1 MTENT
6 EVGQVQWFDH
16 KKGFG
21 FIDAIKPG
29 TEWYGK
35 KIFFHW
41 SEIKCDNSFKKLMP
55 GEIVTFFV
63 GKKSEDDPKDLCK
76 NIRPIYD
83 AKFLVDNAKYIYK
96 VREKKTNNRYNGGE
110 DDEHDDGRHVNNESD
125 NTSTMNSNNGSN
137 NIESNNNDDESD
149 NVD

>member
-21 FIDAIKPG
+21 FIECIKPG
-29 TEWYGK
+29 TDWYGK
-35 KIFFHW
+35 KVFFHW
-41 SEIKCDNSFKKLMP
+41 SEIKCDSSFKKLMP

-63 GKKSEDDPKDLCK
+63 GKKSEDDQKDLCK

-83 AKFLVDNAKYIYK
+83 AKFLIDNEKYIYK
-96 VREKKTNNRYNGGE
+96 VREKISR
-110 DDEHDDGRHVNNESD
+110 DRHEGTAFGNNNESV
-125 NTSTMNSNNGSN
+125 
-137 NIESNNNDDESD
+137 DESG

>member
-16 KKGFG
+16 KKGIG
-21 FIDAIKPG
+21 FVDSIKPG
-29 TEWYGK
+29 TEHYGK
-35 KIFFHW
+35 SLFFHY

-63 GKKSEDDPKDLCK
+63 GKRSENDPRDVCK
-76 NIRPIYD
+76 NIRAIYD
-83 AKFLVDNAKYIYK
+83 AKCLVDNVKYIYK
-96 VREKKTNNRYNGGE
+96 VRERNTNSRYN
-110 DDEHDDGRHVNNESD
+110 DDDDHDEHDDGTHGND
-125 NTSTMNSNNGSN
+125 
-137 NIESNNNDDESD
+137 ESNNDGESV

>member
-21 FIDAIKPG
+21 YIASIKPE
-29 TEWYGK
+29 TEHYGK
-35 KIFFHW
+35 KVFFHY
-41 SEIKCDNSFKKLMP
+41 SEIMCDSSFKKLMP

-63 GKKSEDDPKDLCK
+63 GKRSENDHRDVCK

-83 AKFLVDNAKYIYK
+83 AKCLVDNVKYIYK
-96 VREKKTNNRYNGGE
+96 VRERNTNSRPNDDD
-110 DDEHDDGRHVNNESD
+110 DDETHGNNES
-125 NTSTMNSNNGSN
+125 NNNGSN
-137 NIESNNNDDESD
+137 NNGSNNNDESE